1 MLQVQ
6 GKLGRTVA
14 AVALTTVLSLAG
26 PARADAAEGRLG
38 PARWLQWLDTLSQG
52 GFGELVR
59 SWMAAVPQTSR
70 PAALR
75 AKDTTTC
82 IPTLTNSCTTS
93 PPQTGQGTS
102 LDPDGQPKP

>member
-1 MLQVQ
+1 M
-6 GKLGRTVA
+6 
-14 AVALTTVLSLAG
+14 VLSLAG
-26 PARADAAEGRLG
+26 PAGADAAEGRIG

-59 SWMAAVPQTSR
+59 SWMAAAPHTSN

-82 IPTLTNSCTTS
+82 TPTPTTGCAVN